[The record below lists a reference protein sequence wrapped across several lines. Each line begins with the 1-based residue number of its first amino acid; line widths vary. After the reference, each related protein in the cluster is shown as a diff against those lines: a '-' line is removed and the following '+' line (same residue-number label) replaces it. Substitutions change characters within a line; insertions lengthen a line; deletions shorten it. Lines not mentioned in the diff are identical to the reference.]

1 MKQFVEG
8 AGRGQSTL
16 LPECLDDG
24 IDEDNPV
31 RAIDAFVGALDW
43 PASGFDEDVYRCP
56 AGERPKYRYSSE
68 EDGKEL
74 RYKTRMGASH
84 GLMRTLPRIAA
95 EMALHVLAYNLT
107 RVMNNRRHQAV
118 DRSHQGMNIPG
129 SRTSAATKLSSTPAA
144 AFLHD
149 QEPKRSSPA

>member
-43 PASGFDEDVYRCP
+43 PASGFDED
-56 AGERPKYRYSSE
+56 
-68 EDGKEL
+68 GKEL
-74 RYKTRMGASH
+74 RRHKTRMGASH